1 MNALPIKTMSN
12 EEYHRHDSI
21 SKSGLDLIA
30 KSPAHFRYAAHREPT
45 RAMTLGTA
53 THMAILEPDLYAAQY
68 VTLPDGVDR
77 RSSVYKEAVKTRSE
91 ESVLVRSEADRIE
104 GMTAAVRGNREA
116 QLILGRAGVSEASLF
131 ATDPVTGVAV
141 RCRFDW
147 LTYDLHAVDLK
158 TTAAADDDSFAKS
171 IVNYRYFVQEAFYR
185 DVFQWATGEKLRSF
199 TFLAVESEMPHCV
212 TMPVLADDVVAYGRQ
227 LYRRDLNRYADC
239 LASGVWPGLDGA
251 PHVIGMPG
259 WFVAQ
264 MDAEMEVSYE

>member
-1 MNALPIKTMSN
+1 MTDLPIKTMGN
-12 EEYHRHDSI
+12 DEYHRHDSI

-45 RAMTLGTA
+45 RAMSLGTA
-53 THMAILEPDLYAAQY
+53 THMAILEPDMYAAQY

-77 RSSVYKEAVKTRSE
+77 RSSVYKEAAKQRGDENVLTCSE
-91 ESVLVRSEADRIE
+91 SDRIA
-104 GMTAAVRGNREA
+104 GMVAAVRGNREA
-116 QLILGRAGVSEASLF
+116 QLILGRAGVAEGSLF

-147 LTYDLHAVDLK
+147 LTYDLHALDLK

-171 IVNYRYFVQEAFYR
+171 IINYRYYVQEAFYR

-199 TFLAVESEMPHCV
+199 TFLAVESDMPHCV
-212 TMPVLADDVVAYGRQ
+212 TMPVLPDDVVAYGRQ
-227 LYRRDLNRYADC
+227 VYRRDLNRYADC

-251 PHVIGMPG
+251 PHVIGFPG

-264 MDAEMEVSYE
+264 MENDMEVSYE